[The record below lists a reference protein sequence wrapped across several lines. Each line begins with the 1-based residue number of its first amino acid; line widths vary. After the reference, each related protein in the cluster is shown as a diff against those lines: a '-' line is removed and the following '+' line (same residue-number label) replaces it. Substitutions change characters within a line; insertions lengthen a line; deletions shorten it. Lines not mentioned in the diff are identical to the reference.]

1 VGEVKSTS
9 DGATKVKQFKFN
21 FMVAMP
27 PICHRYIKYD
37 KMQLVKIKA

>member
-1 VGEVKSTS
+1 MKSKYANKSGEVKSTS
-9 DGATKVKQFKFN
+9 DRATKVKQLKLN

-37 KMQLVKIKA
+37 